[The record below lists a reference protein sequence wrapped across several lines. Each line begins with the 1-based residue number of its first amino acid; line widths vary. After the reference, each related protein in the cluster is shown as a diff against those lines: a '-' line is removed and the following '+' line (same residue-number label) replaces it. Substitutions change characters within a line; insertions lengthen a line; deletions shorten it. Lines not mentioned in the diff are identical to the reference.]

1 MNDVERFIKIM
12 QKMSEAE
19 KAGLLLMLTG
29 LNAMKSKEKSGRKT
43 ANRYSEEAR

>member
-1 MNDVERFIKIM
+1 MEDVDRFIRIM

-29 LNAMKSKEKSGRKT
+29 LNAMTDKEKSGRKT
-43 ANRYSEEAR
+43 ANRYLEEVR